1 MDNIDHI
8 ALQTKNINKSVDWFL
23 NKFKCSVKYQ
33 DKSYAMLEFENM
45 KLALVLPDQHP
56 PHVAISCDN
65 IEDHGKPGKH
75 RDGSEFLYI
84 EGLDENVFELIRY
97 PDNNNKKIF

>member
-56 PHVAISCDN
+56 PHIVISCVD
-65 IEDHGKPGKH
+65 IEEQGKPGKH
-75 RDGSEFLYI
+75 RDKSEFLYI
-84 EGLDENVFELIRY
+84 KDINENVFELIRY
-97 PDNNNKKIF
+97 PGNKK